1 MQMRVAVIL
10 ILICLFPFFFPI
22 THAQCVDQ
30 DPNVFPSQIWRCDVF
45 DDLNFSNYQG
55 YYFRDNWSF
64 QTPSDW
70 GWDSSPSEAL
80 GYIGCSVAADNHTI
94 SVKRQGFPFNAD
106 GYQIVMNQWD
116 DDAFVF
122 VDGQQ
127 VWSTGCCASGVNSL
141 VWEGILNET
150 STVEVRM
157 REYGGASF
165 LGFTLVELCANTTT
179 YYLDS
184 DNDGFGDANAAAA
197 LCNLVPGYSTNAL
210 DCNDSNST
218 INPDSNEENCN
229 DLDDNCNGEIDEAF
243 DYPNQPYKWTIRAYN
258 DISYTDFV
266 GHYSRTGLGV
276 HTLQDWNA
284 DGSPSM
290 AQGWIGCNVNNDW
303 HSYTVQRTGFTSTPT
318 GYTLY
323 MNDWDDDV
331 QCFLDGNLIWSS
343 GCCAWNGNAPIW
355 SGQLDANSTLL
366 FKLIEYGGGSNL
378 GFTLID
384 NSSGCADETACN
396 YNPSANSDDGSC
408 YYPAYYFQDADGD
421 GEGNLTVSTLSC
433 NSVSGYVLNFDDCDD
448 SNQFIGSAAG
458 ELCNDFDDNCNG
470 LIDEEL
476 EVYVFYADLD
486 ADGYGF
492 GAEQLGCIMP
502 LTGVSSNNLDC
513 DDANAEINPSIAEI
527 QGNQIDEDCDG
538 NIESHVFSFLES
550 DEIQLSPNPAKNIL
564 TISCGMHHFGK
575 PYFIFNAEG
584 KLVSSGWVAD
594 CLLHIN
600 VQQWEMGTYVLQI
613 NETSHL
619 FQVQSN

>member
-1 MQMRVAVIL
+1 
-10 ILICLFPFFFPI
+10 
-22 THAQCVDQ
+22 
-30 DPNVFPSQIWRCDVF
+30 
-45 DDLNFSNYQG
+45 
-55 YYFRDNWSF
+55 
-64 QTPSDW
+64 
-70 GWDSSPSEAL
+70 
-80 GYIGCSVAADNHTI
+80 
-94 SVKRQGFPFNAD
+94 
-106 GYQIVMNQWD
+106 
-116 DDAFVF
+116 
-122 VDGQQ
+122 
-127 VWSTGCCASGVNSL
+127 
-141 VWEGILNET
+141 
-150 STVEVRM
+150 
-157 REYGGASF
+157 
-165 LGFTLVELCANTTT
+165 
-179 YYLDS
+179 
-184 DNDGFGDANAAAA
+184 
-197 LCNLVPGYSTNAL
+197 
-210 DCNDSNST
+210 
-218 INPDSNEENCN
+218 
-229 DLDDNCNGEIDEAF
+229 
-243 DYPNQPYKWTIRAYN
+243 
-258 DISYTDFV
+258 
-266 GHYSRTGLGV
+266 
-276 HTLQDWNA
+276 
-284 DGSPSM
+284 
-290 AQGWIGCNVNNDW
+290 
-303 HSYTVQRTGFTSTPT
+303 
-318 GYTLY
+318 
-323 MNDWDDDV
+323 
-331 QCFLDGNLIWSS
+331 
-343 GCCAWNGNAPIW
+343 
-355 SGQLDANSTLL
+355 LDANSTLL

-476 EVYVFYADLD
+476 EVYIFYADLD

-492 GAEQLGCIMP
+492 GAEQLGCIVP

-564 TISCGMHHFGK
+564 TISCGMHHYGK

-613 NETSHL
+613 NESSHL

>member
-1 MQMRVAVIL
+1 MQMRVAVLL
-10 ILICLFPFFFPI
+10 ISICLFPFLNPI
-22 THAQCVDQ
+22 THAQCLDQ

-55 YYFRDNWSF
+55 YYFRENWSF
-64 QTPSDW
+64 QTTSDW

-80 GYIGCSVAADNHTI
+80 GYIGCSVPADNHTI
-94 SVKRQGFPFNAD
+94 SVKRQGFPINTD
-106 GYQIVMNQWD
+106 GYRIVMNQWD
-116 DDAFVF
+116 DDAFLF
-122 VDGQQ
+122 INGTQ
-127 VWSTGCCASGVNSL
+127 VWSTGCCASGVNNI
-141 VWEGILNET
+141 VWEGILNEF

-165 LGFTLVELCANTTT
+165 LGFTLIELCANTAT
-179 YYLDS
+179 YFLDS
-184 DNDGFGDANAAAA
+184 DNDGFGDSNVPVA
-197 LCNLVPGYSTNAL
+197 LCSLVPGYSINAL
-210 DCNDSNST
+210 DCNDSYST

-229 DLDDNCNGEIDEAF
+229 DFDDNCNGEIDETF

-258 DISYTDFV
+258 DISFTDFV

-303 HSYTVQRTGFTSTPT
+303 HSYTIQRTGFTSTPT

-343 GCCAWNGNAPIW
+343 GCCAWNTNSPIW
-355 SGQLDANSTLL
+355 SGQLDGNSTFL

-396 YNPSANSDDGSC
+396 YDPNANSDDGSC
-408 YYPAYYFQDADGD
+408 YYPAYYFQDLDGD
-421 GEGNLTVSTLSC
+421 GEGNLTFSTLSC
-433 NSVSGYVLNFDDCDD
+433 NSVSGYVLNFEDCND
-448 SNQFIGSAAG
+448 SNQFIGSAAV

-476 EVYVFYADLD
+476 EVYVFYADFD
-486 ADGYGF
+486 ADGYGS
-492 GAEQLGCIMP
+492 GVEQLDCIMP
-502 LTGVSSNNLDC
+502 LTGFSGNNLDC
-513 DDANAEINPSIAEI
+513 DDANAEINPSIVEI
-527 QGNQIDEDCDG
+527 LGNQIDEDCDG
-538 NIESHVFSFLES
+538 NVETLNIQFSESNNF
-550 DEIQLSPNPAKNIL
+550 EISPNPVVNTL
-564 TISCGMHHFGK
+564 TLTWKLSDKGNTYEIYNCNGK
-575 PYFIFNAEG
+575 QLERGIITDSVTRIDVSQWPTGVYIIQFNSQ
-584 KLVSSGWVAD
+584 KQKFNL
-594 CLLHIN
+594 IR
-600 VQQWEMGTYVLQI
+600 
-613 NETSHL
+613 
-619 FQVQSN
+619 